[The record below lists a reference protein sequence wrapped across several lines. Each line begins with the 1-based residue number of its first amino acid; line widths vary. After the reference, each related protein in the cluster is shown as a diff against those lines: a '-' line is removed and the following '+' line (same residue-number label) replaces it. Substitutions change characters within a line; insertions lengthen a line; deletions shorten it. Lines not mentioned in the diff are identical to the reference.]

1 MIGRHSPS
9 TRARDA
15 DRAAVRARLDAAYA
29 DGQLSGAE
37 HEVRDARAGAADTLG
52 ELDELVADLQA
63 SPDAAAA
70 ARVRA
75 WGPWVFAGA
84 VVTAAVVAGVATFRW
99 VRADPPPAGA
109 QQALYLD
116 PAALRPVV
124 VPTPSLVTR
133 AGLEQYRAD
142 HLAAFGDAL
151 VDKVDFFEQHASIT
165 RSVPDVPDR
174 MVSYTYRGGFDP
186 DHAPRTRAV
195 DTPVVDLATLD
206 VDEIARYVAGAP
218 QSVGVPDG
226 TVGHISVG
234 FSYDQPSVRIFVR
247 NTAGETG
254 FLEVT
259 PQGELIE
266 LHRFENR
273 GTR

>member
-63 SPDAAAA
+63 SPGAAAA

-99 VRADPPPAGA
+99 
-109 QQALYLD
+109 
-116 PAALRPVV
+116 
-124 VPTPSLVTR
+124 
-133 AGLEQYRAD
+133 
-142 HLAAFGDAL
+142 
-151 VDKVDFFEQHASIT
+151 
-165 RSVPDVPDR
+165 
-174 MVSYTYRGGFDP
+174 
-186 DHAPRTRAV
+186 
-195 DTPVVDLATLD
+195 
-206 VDEIARYVAGAP
+206 
-218 QSVGVPDG
+218 
-226 TVGHISVG
+226 
-234 FSYDQPSVRIFVR
+234 
-247 NTAGETG
+247 
-254 FLEVT
+254 
-259 PQGELIE
+259 
-266 LHRFENR
+266 
-273 GTR
+273 

>member
-29 DGQLSGAE
+29 DGQLTGAE
-37 HEVRDARAGAADTLG
+37 HEARDARADAAGTLG

-63 SPDAAAA
+63 SSDVAAP
-70 ARVRA
+70 ARVRG
-75 WGPWVFAGA
+75 WRPGVFAGVVVGLA
-84 VVTAAVVAGVATFRW
+84 VAAGVATFSW
-99 VRADPPPAGA
+99 VRADPPSAPQEAA
-109 QQALYLD
+109 FD

-133 AGLEQYRAD
+133 AGLEQYLAD
-142 HLAAFGDAL
+142 HLATFGDTL
-151 VDKVDFFEQHASIT
+151 VDEVDFFEQHARVT
-165 RSVPDVPDR
+165 RSVPGSPDR
-174 MVSYTYRGGFDP
+174 LVSYTYRGGFDA
-186 DHAPRTRAV
+186 DDVPRTRAV
-195 DTPVVDLATLD
+195 DTAVVDLATLD
-206 VDEIARYVAGAP
+206 VDEIAGYIAGAP

-234 FSYDQPSVRIFVR
+234 ISYDQPSVRIFVS
-247 NTAGETG
+247 NTARETG
-254 FLEVT
+254 YLEVT